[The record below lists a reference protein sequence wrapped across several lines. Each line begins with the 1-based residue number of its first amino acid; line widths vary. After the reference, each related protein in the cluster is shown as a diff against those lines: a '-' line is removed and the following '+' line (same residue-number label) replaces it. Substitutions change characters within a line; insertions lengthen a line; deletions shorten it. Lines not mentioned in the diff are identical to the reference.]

1 MSDTMQAPDAVT
13 DAMVLQYRVEQF
25 LYHEAALLD
34 GRQFEEWLT
43 LFTPDIS
50 YWMPIRR
57 IKTVEDLDQQFTA
70 RGDIALFDDEY
81 DTLEKRVK
89 KATGGFNWSEEPPSR
104 TRYLITNVRIVAKD
118 ADTLEVHSNFHLH
131 RSRQEDDMDDFI
143 GHREDLLVTD
153 GDSFRIKRRH
163 IFLEQTVIQ
172 AANMAILF

>member
-1 MSDTMQAPDAVT
+1 MSDTLQATTPAIE
-13 DAMVLQYRVEQF
+13 AMLLQHRVEQF
-25 LYHEAALLD
+25 LYDEAALLD
-34 GRQFEEWLT
+34 DRRFEEWLA

-50 YWMPIRR
+50 YWMPVRR

-70 RGDIALFDDEY
+70 KGDIALFDDEF

-104 TRYLITNVRIVAKD
+104 TRYLITNVRVVAQED
-118 ADTLEVHSNFHLH
+118 DTLEVHSNFHLH
-131 RSRQEDDMDDFI
+131 RSRQEDDEDDFI
-143 GHREDLLVTD
+143 GHREDLLRAD
-153 GDSFRIKRRH
+153 GDSFKIARRH